1 MALNWKDQFSVAR
14 KVAARLVSPTVF
26 EVEGWKRIEAI
37 PLVLAAFGVIP
48 RKEIPYLQYG
58 RQFGNSFRNHEADVG
73 SVSLISEEV
82 DLPISVG
89 NCHFTNDQPNTST
102 FIVRSFF
109 IYNGIC
115 LVVNLSNRTI
125 LPKIGLTGQFEIL

>member
-26 EVEGWKRIEAI
+26 EVEGGKRIEAI

-48 RKEIPYLQYG
+48 RKEIPHKSGNGSLQ
-58 RQFGNSFRNHEADVG
+58 NHVADTD

-89 NCHFTNDQPNTST
+89 NRHFTNDQPNTST

-109 IYNGIC
+109 H
-115 LVVNLSNRTI
+115 LQWNL
-125 LPKIGLTGQFEIL
+125 L